1 MERVD
6 GSPGRDGG
14 GSIIEEQLGSTAET
28 KMQNLNTSSVET
40 AMRVAAGTA
49 RSKGIRVG
57 T

>member
-6 GSPGRDGG
+6 GSPGRDGV
-14 GSIIEEQLGSTAET
+14 GSITEEQLGSTAET
-28 KMQNLNTSSVET
+28 KMPNLNTSSVET

-49 RSKGIRVG
+49 RSKGIQVS

>member
-6 GSPGRDGG
+6 GSPGRDSVGL
-14 GSIIEEQLGSTAET
+14 ITEEQLGSTVET
-28 KMQNLNTSSVET
+28 KMPNLNTSSVET

-49 RSKGIRVG
+49 RSKGIQVG

>member
-6 GSPGRDGG
+6 GSPGRDGVRW
-14 GSIIEEQLGSTAET
+14 ITEEQIGSTAGT
-28 KMQNLNTSSVET
+28 KMPNLNTPSVET

>member
-6 GSPGRDGG
+6 GSPGSDGV
-14 GSIIEEQLGSTAET
+14 GSITEEQLGSTAET
-28 KMQNLNTSSVET
+28 KMPNLNTSSVDT

-49 RSKGIRVG
+49 RSKGIRVS

>member
-6 GSPGRDGG
+6 GSPGRDGV
-14 GSIIEEQLGSTAET
+14 GSITEEQLGSTAET

-49 RSKGIRVG
+49 RSKGIRVS